1 MQKSIIAIEAAA
13 GRFLHIPSYHIM
25 WLLASLVSLV
35 NNLLLEVGWLGE
47 TESDLVG
54 GELVVAVGD
63 GVDSALHDLSVEWV
77 KQDLLVSSS
86 VHGQSGGSSSDV
98 GWEAL
103 QNN

>member
-1 MQKSIIAIEAAA
+1 MLVKS
-13 GRFLHIPSYHIM
+13 
-25 WLLASLVSLV
+25 
-35 NNLLLEVGWLGE
+35 WLGV
-47 TESDLVG
+47 SKGDLVG